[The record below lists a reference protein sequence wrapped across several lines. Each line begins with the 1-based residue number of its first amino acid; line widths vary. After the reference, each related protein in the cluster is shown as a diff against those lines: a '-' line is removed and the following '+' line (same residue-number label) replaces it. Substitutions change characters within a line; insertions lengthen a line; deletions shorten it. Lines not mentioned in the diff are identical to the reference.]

1 MTVQIL
7 RFNVP
12 DFVGLAQVRSKVLD
26 ASLVV
31 ALLLALLLAL
41 SAQSTAAQSTLPLT
55 PCSRD
60 IGVSGAECGKLEVF
74 EDRAAGQGRVISL
87 RVAVLPALGNEI
99 KRDPLFL
106 LAGGPGMGATDLAEM
121 AQMHLRRIRE
131 QREIVLVDQR
141 GTGDSNGLDC
151 SEVDTDS
158 TYYNLGAD
166 YPYQALQDCMSGF
179 DADLR
184 LYTTPIAM
192 DDLDDVRAA
201 LGYELINIWG
211 GSYGTRAALV
221 YLRRHEE
228 HVRAVVV
235 DGLAPPAI
243 RLPLHVGEDAGRA
256 LELVFIDCAA
266 DADCNGAFPRLRETF
281 QRLLERLETS
291 PEAVRAAHPRTG
303 EMVDFEVG
311 RNGVVLLLR
320 AALYSADAT
329 RLLPLI
335 IQRAHD
341 GDYGPLL
348 ALSDPLADIDS
359 YMSVGML
366 FSVLCAEDLSRIS
379 ASDIATMAAEPLL
392 GTTIMDTWGQVCGFW
407 PQGEVSDTYYEPVV
421 SDKPV
426 LVLSGELDPVT
437 PPRWGRMVAEQ
448 LPNSQHIVV
457 PGAAHGTIMYGCVQR
472 LMTQFIDEANVADLD
487 SACVEELERPL
498 FFRSYTGPRVGAAQE
513 LAP

>member
-1 MTVQIL
+1 
-7 RFNVP
+7 
-12 DFVGLAQVRSKVLD
+12 
-26 ASLVV
+26 
-31 ALLLALLLAL
+31 
-41 SAQSTAAQSTLPLT
+41 
-55 PCSRD
+55 
-60 IGVSGAECGKLEVF
+60 
-74 EDRAAGQGRVISL
+74 
-87 RVAVLPALGNEI
+87 
-99 KRDPLFL
+99 
-106 LAGGPGMGATDLAEM
+106 
-121 AQMHLRRIRE
+121 
-131 QREIVLVDQR
+131 
-141 GTGDSNGLDC
+141 
-151 SEVDTDS
+151 
-158 TYYNLGAD
+158 
-166 YPYQALQDCMSGF
+166 MSGF

-201 LGYELINIWG
+201 LGYETINIWG

-228 HVRAVVV
+228 HVRAVIV

-243 RLPLHVGEDAGRA
+243 RLPLHVGEDAQRA

-266 DADCNGAFPRLRETF
+266 DPDCNASFPRLRETF

-303 EMVDFEVG
+303 EVVDFEVG
-311 RNGVVLLLR
+311 RDGVVLLLR
-320 AALYSADAT
+320 AALYNADAT

-335 IQRAHD
+335 IQRAHG

-379 ASDIATMAAEPLL
+379 ASDVAAMAAEPLL
-392 GTTIMDTWGQVCGFW
+392 GSTVMDTWGQVCGFW
-407 PQGEVSDTYYEPVV
+407 PQGQVSDTYYEPVV
-421 SDKPV
+421 SYKPV

-437 PPRWGRMVAEQ
+437 PPRWGRMVAEH
-448 LPNSQHIVV
+448 LPKSRHIVV

-472 LMTQFIDEANVADLD
+472 LMTQFINEASVADLD
-487 SACVEELERPL
+487 PACVEDLERPL
-498 FFRSYTGPRVGAAQE
+498 FFRSYTGPRVGAEQE
-513 LAP
+513 LAQ

>member
-1 MTVQIL
+1 MLAAALVLGSLQI
-7 RFNVP
+7 
-12 DFVGLAQVRSKVLD
+12 
-26 ASLVV
+26 V
-31 ALLLALLLAL
+31 AAEP
-41 SAQSTAAQSTLPLT
+41 TMVLT
-55 PCSRD
+55 PCPED
-60 IGVSGAECGKLEVF
+60 VDVSGARCGVLDVY
-74 EDRAAGQGRVISL
+74 EDRDAAAGRRLSL
-87 RVAVLPALGNEI
+87 RVAVLPSLGNQTQA
-99 KRDPLFL
+99 DPLFL
-106 LAGGPGMGATDLAEM
+106 LAGGPGMGATDLAQM
-121 AQMHLRRIRE
+121 AEQHLRRIRE
-131 QREIVLVDQR
+131 HREIVLVDQR

-151 SEVDTDS
+151 SDIDTDS

-166 YPYQALQDCMSGF
+166 YPYQALRDCMTEF

-192 DDLDDVRAA
+192 DDLDDVREA
-201 LGYELINIWG
+201 LGYEQINIWG

-221 YLRRHEE
+221 YLRRHGE
-228 HVRAVVV
+228 HVRSVIV

-243 RLPLHVGEDAGRA
+243 RLPLHVGEDAARA
-256 LELVFIDCAA
+256 LELVFMDCAA
-266 DADCNGAFPRLRETF
+266 DADCNAAFPHLRDTF
-281 QRLLERLETS
+281 QRLVDRLAAS
-291 PEAVRAAHPRTG
+291 PESVRAAHPRTG
-303 EMVDFEVG
+303 EMVSFEVG

-359 YMSVGML
+359 HMSVGML
-366 FSVLCAEDLSRIS
+366 FSVLCAEDLGHIS
-379 ASDIATMAAEPLL
+379 ATDAATMVSEPLL
-392 GTTIMDTWGQVCGFW
+392 GTTVLDTWSKVCGFW
-407 PQGEVSDTYYEPVV
+407 PQGELPAGYHEPVI

-437 PPRWGRMVAEQ
+437 PPRWGRLVAEY

-472 LMTQFIDEANVADLD
+472 LMTQFIDEASVEHLD
-487 SACVEELERPL
+487 PTCVESLQRPL
-498 FFRSYTGPRVGAAQE
+498 FFHSFTGPRAGVAEALQ
-513 LAP
+513 P